1 MSIHTSASA
10 LRVRLREKMKRLNS
24 LLDDF
29 TTLFSGFYASLFLY
43 SEVGREEGKKMCSK
57 LALADDTAYI
67 YIHLHCCG
75 LVVPGS
81 DDKTVRLSTRKNSLT
96 QSNT

>member
-1 MSIHTSASA
+1 
-10 LRVRLREKMKRLNS
+10 MKRLNS

-67 YIHLHCCG
+67 YIHLHCCVSKLGTLCRIGHSQSG
-75 LVVPGS
+75 LALLHFLMYVARSPS
-81 DDKTVRLSTRKNSLT
+81 
-96 QSNT
+96 